1 MSDLLYLSQ
10 PSRTSVP
17 LKQPRLRRSP
27 KPELVRSVTP
37 SHSAPKS
44 NGSGSNHHGM
54 EILVAIRS
62 NVEGASLEN
71 VCIVV
76 GGLPYAP
83 RGTAVIHPGD
93 TSSMIEL
100 PPEIAGLKAA
110 VYFELST
117 GEQHVPL
124 ITDDIFDFTPG
135 AVCVLTIDD
144 HTRAHNPPIEIE
156 GAAVRLA
163 RGRLAASGE

>member
-1 MSDLLYLSQ
+1 MSELLSFTQ
-10 PSRTSVP
+10 PSRSSVP
-17 LKQPRLRRSP
+17 PSKQPRPRSP
-27 KPELVRSVTP
+27 RPVLVGSVTP
-37 SHSAPKS
+37 SHTAQKS
-44 NGSGSNHHGM
+44 KGAGSNHDGM

-76 GGLPYAP
+76 GGVPYAP

-93 TSSMIEL
+93 TSSMVEL
-100 PPEIAGLKAA
+100 PPEIAGVRAS
-110 VYFELST
+110 VYFELSM
-117 GEQHVPL
+117 GNQHVPL

-144 HTRAHNPPIEIE
+144 HTRAHNPPIEVE

>member
-1 MSDLLYLSQ
+1 
-10 PSRTSVP
+10 
-17 LKQPRLRRSP
+17 
-27 KPELVRSVTP
+27 
-37 SHSAPKS
+37 
-44 NGSGSNHHGM
+44 M

-76 GGLPYAP
+76 GGMPYAP

-100 PPEIAGLKAA
+100 PPEIAGKRAA
-110 VYFELST
+110 VYF
-117 GEQHVPL
+117 PL

-144 HTRAHNPPIEIE
+144 HTRAHNPPIEVE

>member
-1 MSDLLYLSQ
+1 
-10 PSRTSVP
+10 
-17 LKQPRLRRSP
+17 
-27 KPELVRSVTP
+27 
-37 SHSAPKS
+37 
-44 NGSGSNHHGM
+44 M

-76 GGLPYAP
+76 GGMPYAP

-100 PPEIAGLKAA
+100 PPEIAGKRAA

-117 GEQHVPL
+117 GDQHVPL

-144 HTRAHNPPIEIE
+144 HTRAHNPPIEVE